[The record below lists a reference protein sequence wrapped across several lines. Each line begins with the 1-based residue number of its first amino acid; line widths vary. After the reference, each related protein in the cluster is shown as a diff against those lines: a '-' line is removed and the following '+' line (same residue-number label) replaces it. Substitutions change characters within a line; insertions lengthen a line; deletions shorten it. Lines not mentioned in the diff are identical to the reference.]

1 MRIGIVGGGL
11 MGMALARRLSGP
23 GRQVDVYERDP
34 QLGGL
39 ATHLDYGDFFWDRF
53 YHVILP
59 SDKNLIE
66 FVDDIGLGN
75 ELRWKRTRTGFFVD
89 GRMHSISNNMEF
101 LKFPLLS
108 LVDKFRLALTM
119 IYSSRITD
127 WQRLEGVTVE
137 DWLRKVS
144 GNRTYEKMW
153 RPLLLAK
160 LGENYQRVSAVFIWS
175 YIKRLFS
182 ARDSAA
188 SKEQLGHVSGGYK
201 QVFEALYQ
209 QITAAGGEVKT
220 GVSVEAIHSIEDGG
234 MQLHIAGQQ
243 APVNYDKLVC
253 TSPVPVLRRL
263 ADSTMLDIQD
273 GDGEVDYLGVVCVV
287 LVTRKPVVPYYVVN
301 IADDTV
307 PFTGIIG
314 MSNVVEPEFT
324 GGYYLTY
331 LPKYV
336 LSTDDWLSRSDAD
349 VTESF
354 MDGLRQMLPGFD
366 ERSVERVFV
375 NRAFRVQPLQV
386 KDFSTIV
393 PKIETRH
400 PDFYV
405 LNTAQFLNATLNNN
419 EVIRSVDEFVSR
431 HAADFAVG
439 AEIQ

>member
-11 MGMALARRLSGP
+11 KGMALARRLSGP
-23 GRQVDVYERDP
+23 GRQVDVYERDQ

-39 ATHLDYGDFFWDRF
+39 TTHHDYGGFFWDRF

-59 SDKNLIE
+59 SDKHLIG
-66 FVDDIGLGN
+66 FVNDIGLGN
-75 ELRWKRTRTGFFVD
+75 ELCWKRTRTGFFVD
-89 GRMHSISNNMEF
+89 ARMHSISNNMEF

-108 LVDKFRLALTM
+108 LVDKLRLALTM
-119 IYSSRITD
+119 IYSSRIND
-127 WQRLEGVTVE
+127 WQSLEGVTVE

-201 QVFEALYQ
+201 QVFETLRQ
-209 QITAAGGEVKT
+209 QINAAGGEVKT
-220 GVSVEAIHSIEDGG
+220 GVSVEGIHSVQDGG
-234 MQLHIAGQQ
+234 MQLRIAGQQ
-243 APVNYDKLVC
+243 SPIKYDKVVC
-253 TSPVPVLRRL
+253 TSPVPVLQRL
-263 ADSTMLDIQD
+263 ADLDLLDVQD
-273 GDGEVDYLGVVCVV
+273 GSGEVEYLGVVCVV
-287 LVTRKPVVPYYVVN
+287 LVTRKPIVPYYVVN
-301 IADDTV
+301 IADHTV

-314 MSNVVEPEFT
+314 MSNVVDPKYT
-324 GGYYLTY
+324 GGCYLTY

-336 LSTDDWLSRSDAD
+336 LSTDEWLSRSDAD
-349 VTESF
+349 VTASF
-354 MDGLRQMLPGFD
+354 IDGLRQMLPDFD
-366 ERSVERVFV
+366 ERSVERIFI
-375 NRAFRVQPLQV
+375 NRAVRVQPLQV
-386 KDFSTIV
+386 KDFSRIV
-393 PKIETRH
+393 PNVETRH

-405 LNTAQFLNATLNNN
+405 QNTAQFLNATLNNN

-431 HAADFAVG
+431 HAPDFASG